1 MPMSTESREFDR
13 VRQAVL
19 LGLFS
24 GTGIG
29 LGYLLFHIPGLE
41 LMTLSAAL
49 AGAALGP
56 RLGAVAG
63 GLAMGVFSLAHPLG
77 TAVPV
82 VMAAQVTGMALAG
95 GLGGLVA
102 PALRRLPLRAAVA
115 LAAAVGVTASIAEDL
130 LTNLAV
136 AVAFGWPTKATL
148 AAGLPIAAWHAGINA
163 AAFGLVLPGLARR
176 LARLR
181 RPGPRVVRS
190 FAGLVLVATVASAA
204 SAQLPAAADSLAADA
219 ETKPAA
225 ADSVMAAVAADSL
238 ARLRADANEVVF
250 NRAASPRRFV
260 NDWQRP
266 LWDPFFGSL
275 LENLGRRTFWIP
287 VRDGGLG
294 GAVYLAGEP
303 GTSFQPLVSRDG
315 IPLGIGHRYLD
326 DIEAVAITGQ
336 TMRATN
342 LGFDRS
348 GGLAGTVDLEPY
360 DPVPDRDLADTRWYK
375 GKHETYLRD
384 LHFLT
389 ANAPWRFG
397 FDYQEILDNEGYD
410 FRVDGESRYSQR
422 GDPLDP
428 SFWGHAKFRSG
439 RGILQRDLGSAGVVT
454 MSLENVRKLKSALPA
469 YDMDH
474 QDLWVNRAA
483 LDWRGQAATTPI
495 RVGLWWTDTDADW
508 DRDRS
513 TYRKQEGARTGA
525 LVAWGAADH
534 HGRLDLTWGRW
545 TIVDSGADPSWSGGD
560 TLGIRLQG
568 ELANLQGR
576 RTWSLGWSRTDLTVG
591 GWWDEHGGWLLGG
604 AAELSE
610 DRSSPRWS
618 LRLERGGRA
627 PRSDELA
634 TDWRFV
640 VPDGRQTVA
649 LANPDLG
656 REAEWRLALGV
667 SPRLL
672 GFQLAVSGAL
682 RRLRD
687 GIGWGALAGETDVG
701 RWENGFDLD
710 SATMRAAVSR
720 GGRFLGWVRLRA
732 EGSYR
737 TWKQHGD
744 LHQTL
749 PPETDWQISALW
761 ENHFFQED
769 GVLQLAIQAHNRGAM
784 NDPWYL
790 ASPVPLPA
798 YTRVDGIAGFRL
810 VGTNLSAEI
819 LNLTGAATQTS
830 AGAMADGFQVRWRLN
845 WVFHF

>member
-1 MPMSTESREFDR
+1 MPVSTESREFDR

-24 GTGIG
+24 GTGVG

-41 LMTLSAAL
+41 LMTLNAAL

-56 RLGAVAG
+56 RLGAAAG

-77 TAVPV
+77 APVPV
-82 VMAAQVTGMALAG
+82 ILAAQVVGMGLAG

-102 PALRRLPLRAAVA
+102 PALRHLPSRAVAVA
-115 LAAAVGVTASIAEDL
+115 LAAVAGLVVSIAEDL

-136 AVAFGWPTKATL
+136 AVAFGWPQRATVV
-148 AAGLPIAAWHAGINA
+148 AGLPIAAWHAGVNA

-176 LARLR
+176 LERLR
-181 RPGPRVVRS
+181 RPGPRVMQSIV
-190 FAGLVLVATVASAA
+190 GLILGSAMISSATAQEPVWADSLAAVAADSAVV
-204 SAQLPAAADSLAADA
+204 AAADSLA
-219 ETKPAA
+219 T
-225 ADSVMAAVAADSL
+225 
-238 ARLRADANEVVF
+238 LRPDANEVVF

-275 LENLGRRTFWIP
+275 LENIGRRTYWVP

-294 GAVYLAGEP
+294 GAIYLAGEP
-303 GTSFQPLVSRDG
+303 GTSFQPIISRDG

-326 DIEAVAITGQ
+326 DLEAVAITGQ
-336 TMRATN
+336 TMLATN

-360 DPVPDRDLADTRWYK
+360 DPVPDRDLADTRWYT

-389 ANAPWRFG
+389 AAAPWRIG

-410 FRVDGESRYSQR
+410 FRVDGDSRYPER
-422 GDPLDP
+422 ADPLDP
-428 SFWGHAKFRSG
+428 SYWGHAKFRSG
-439 RGILQRDLGSAGVVT
+439 RGILQRDLGRAGKVT

-469 YDMDH
+469 YDIDH
-474 QDLWVNRAA
+474 QDLWVNRATI
-483 LDWRGQAATTPI
+483 DWRGQAAAAPI

-508 DRDRS
+508 DRGKS
-513 TYRKQEGARTGA
+513 TYRKQEGVRTGA
-525 LVAWGAADH
+525 LAAWGAADS

-545 TIVDSGADPSWSGGD
+545 TIVDSGADLRWAGAD
-560 TLGIRLQG
+560 TLAVRMQG
-568 ELANLQGR
+568 ELANLRGER
-576 RTWSLGWSRTDLTVG
+576 SWSLGWSRADLSLG
-591 GWWDEHGGWLLGG
+591 AWWDEHGGWLGGG
-604 AAELSE
+604 AAELAE
-610 DRSSPRWS
+610 DRLQPRWS

-634 TDWRFV
+634 TTWRFA
-640 VPDGRQTVA
+640 VPGGRQTVA
-649 LANPDLG
+649 LANSDLG

-672 GFQLAVSGAL
+672 GFQLAVQGAL

-687 GIGWGALAGETDVG
+687 GIGWQALAGETTVG
-701 RWENGFDLD
+701 RWQNGLELD
-710 SATMRAAVSR
+710 STTVQAAVSR
-720 GGRFLGWVRLRA
+720 GGRFLGWVRVRA

-737 TWKQHGD
+737 TWQQRGE
-744 LHQTL
+744 LRQAL
-749 PPETDWQISALW
+749 PPETDWLISALW

-769 GVLQLAIQAHNRGAM
+769 GVLQLAIQVHNRGEM

-790 ASPVPLPA
+790 ATPEPLA
-798 YTRVDGIAGFRL
+798 AFTRVDGIAGFRL
-810 VGTNLSAEI
+810 VGTNLSAEF
-819 LNLTGAATQTS
+819 LNLAGADMQSS
-830 AGAMADGFQVRWRLN
+830 AGTMADDFQVRWRLH